1 MLSYRLRTTTVCV
14 HQAAARPVAVSI
26 PAGSVLRV
34 PDGLVNAA
42 GFVDA
47 EWEGKKVRIFAVDLG
62 DRGELLMAMSAT
74 GGPR

>member
-1 MLSYRLRTTTVCV
+1 MLSCRLKTTTVGV
-14 HQAAARPVAVSI
+14 HQAAARPVAISI

-47 EWEGKKVRIFAVDLG
+47 EWEGKRVRIFAVDLS
-62 DRGELLMAMSAT
+62 DRGDLLMVMSAT
-74 GGPR
+74 GGPG